1 MVVWR
6 EVMDE
11 KNVAG
16 FVLAGG
22 KSSRMGRDK
31 ALLDINGESL
41 IARATRLLQSVVD
54 DAVVIASTSGYES
67 LGLRSV
73 ADDFPGYGPLGG
85 IATALHVSMKPWNLV
100 IACDLPYL
108 TKPWLEYLIKRA
120 LKSEADAVVPMNVR
134 GPEPLCAM
142 YHKNAEGRIRTAVE
156 GGVRKVTDSFADL
169 SVEHVE
175 PSEWKGFASGGILF
189 KNVNS
194 PADYKEAKAR
204 LSAQK
209 NP

>member
-1 MVVWR
+1 MAR
-6 EVMDE
+6 E
-11 KNVAG
+11 NVSG

-22 KSSRMGRDK
+22 RSSRMGRDK
-31 ALLDINGESL
+31 ALLEIDGVTL
-41 IARATRLLQSVVD
+41 IVRAVTLLRSVLD
-54 DAVVIASTSGYES
+54 EATVIASKAGYES
-67 LGLRSV
+67 LGLRIV
-73 ADDFPGYGPLGG
+73 GDDFPGFGPLGG
-85 IATALHVSMKPWNLV
+85 IATALHISKKPWNLV

-108 TKPWLEYLIKRA
+108 SKAWLEYLIERA

-142 YHKNAEGRIRTAVE
+142 YHKNAEQRIRTGVE
-156 GGVRKVTDSFADL
+156 GGIRKVTDSFANL
-169 SVEHVE
+169 HVEHVE
-175 PSEWKGFASGGILF
+175 PDEWKGFASGGPLF

-209 NP
+209 KS

>member
-1 MVVWR
+1 MVI
-6 EVMDE
+6 D
-11 KNVAG
+11 NVCG

-31 ALLDINGESL
+31 ALLEIEGVTL
-41 IARATRLLQSVVD
+41 IVRAARLVRSVLD
-54 DAVVIASTSGYES
+54 EPTVIASKAGYEL
-67 LGLRSV
+67 LGLRV
-73 ADDFPGYGPLGG
+73 VGDDFPGYGPLAG
-85 IATALHVSMKPWNLV
+85 IATALHVSKKPWNLV

-108 TKPWLEYLIKRA
+108 TKPWLEYLIERA
-120 LKSEADAVVPMNVR
+120 LKSEADAVVPMNVL

-142 YHKNAEGRIRTAVE
+142 YHKNAEKRIRTGVE
-156 GGVRKVTDSFADL
+156 GGIRKVTDSFANL
-169 SVEHVE
+169 RVEHVE
-175 PSEWKGFASGGILF
+175 PDEWKGFASGGLLF

-194 PADYKEAKAR
+194 PADYNEAKTR

>member
-1 MVVWR
+1 MSR
-6 EVMDE
+6 E
-11 KNVAG
+11 NVGG

-31 ALLDINGESL
+31 ALLEIDGESL
-41 IARATRLLQSVVD
+41 IARATRLVNSVLGEPL
-54 DAVVIASTSGYES
+54 VIASTSGYQS
-67 LGLRSV
+67 LGLKTV
-73 ADDFPGYGPLGG
+73 PDDFPGYGPLGG
-85 IATALHVSMKPWNLV
+85 IATALHVSTKPWNLV

-108 TKPWLEYLIKRA
+108 SKPWLEYLIARA
-120 LKSEADAVVPMNVR
+120 LKSEADALVPMNVR

-142 YHKNAEGRIRTAVE
+142 YHKNAEVRIRTAVE
-156 GGVRKVTDSFADL
+156 GGMRKVTDSFANL

-175 PSEWKGFASGGILF
+175 PKEWKAFASGGVLF

-204 LSAQK
+204 LSKQK
-209 NP
+209 NS

>member
-1 MVVWR
+1 MAR
-6 EVMDE
+6 E
-11 KNVAG
+11 NVSG

-22 KSSRMGRDK
+22 RSSRMGRDK
-31 ALLDINGESL
+31 ALLEIDGVTL
-41 IARATRLLQSVVD
+41 IVRAVTLLRSVLD
-54 DAVVIASTSGYES
+54 EATVIASKAGYES
-67 LGLRSV
+67 LGLRIV
-73 ADDFPGYGPLGG
+73 GDDFPGFGPLGG
-85 IATALHVSMKPWNLV
+85 IATALHISKKPWNLV

-108 TKPWLEYLIKRA
+108 SKAWLEYLIERA

-142 YHKNAEGRIRTAVE
+142 YHKNAEQRIRTGVE
-156 GGVRKVTDSFADL
+156 GGIRKVTDSFANL
-169 SVEHVE
+169 HVEHLE
-175 PSEWKGFASGGILF
+175 PDEWKGFASGGPLF

-209 NP
+209 KS

>member
-1 MVVWR
+1 MANQ
-6 EVMDE
+6 
-11 KNVAG
+11 NVAG

-31 ALLDINGESL
+31 ALLEIDGVTL
-41 IARATRLLQSVVD
+41 IVRAVKLVQ
-54 DAVVIASTSGYES
+54 AVLDEPTVIASRAGYES
-67 LGLRSV
+67 LGLRMV
-73 ADDFPGYGPLGG
+73 GDDFPGYGPLAGV
-85 IATALHVSMKPWNLV
+85 ATALCISQKRWNLV
-100 IACDLPYL
+100 VACDLPYL
-108 TKPWLEYLIKRA
+108 TKAWLEYLIERA

-142 YHKNAEGRIRTAVE
+142 YHKNAEKRIRTGVE
-156 GGVRKVTDSFADL
+156 GGIRKVTDSFANL
-169 SVEHVE
+169 CVEHVE
-175 PSEWKGFASGGILF
+175 PDEWKAFASGGLLF

-209 NP
+209 NS

>member
-1 MVVWR
+1 MAR
-6 EVMDE
+6 E
-11 KNVAG
+11 NVSG

-22 KSSRMGRDK
+22 RSSRMGRDK
-31 ALLDINGESL
+31 ALLEIDGVTL
-41 IARATRLLQSVVD
+41 IVRAVTLVRSVLD
-54 DAVVIASTSGYES
+54 EATVIASKAGYES
-67 LGLRSV
+67 LGLRIV
-73 ADDFPGYGPLGG
+73 GDDFPGFGPLGG
-85 IATALHVSMKPWNLV
+85 IATALHISKKPWNLV

-108 TKPWLEYLIKRA
+108 SKAWLEYLIERA

-142 YHKNAEGRIRTAVE
+142 YHKNAEQRIRTGVE
-156 GGVRKVTDSFADL
+156 GGIRKVTDSFANL
-169 SVEHVE
+169 HVEHLE
-175 PSEWKGFASGGILF
+175 PDEWKGFASGGPLF

-209 NP
+209 NHERTLF

>member
-1 MVVWR
+1 MAR
-6 EVMDE
+6 E
-11 KNVAG
+11 NVSG

-22 KSSRMGRDK
+22 RSSRMGRDK
-31 ALLDINGESL
+31 ALLEIDGVTL
-41 IARATRLLQSVVD
+41 IVRAVTLVRSVLD
-54 DAVVIASTSGYES
+54 EATVIASKAGYES
-67 LGLRSV
+67 LGLRIV
-73 ADDFPGYGPLGG
+73 GDDFPGFGPLGG
-85 IATALHVSMKPWNLV
+85 IATALHISKKPWNLV

-108 TKPWLEYLIKRA
+108 SKAWLEYLIERA

-142 YHKNAEGRIRTAVE
+142 YHKNAEQRIRTGVE
-156 GGVRKVTDSFADL
+156 GGIRKVTDSFANL
-169 SVEHVE
+169 HVEHVE
-175 PSEWKGFASGGILF
+175 PDEWKGFASGGPLF

-209 NP
+209 KS

>member
-1 MVVWR
+1 MSR
-6 EVMDE
+6 E
-11 KNVAG
+11 NVG
-16 FVLAGG
+16 GYVLAGG

-31 ALLDINGESL
+31 ALLEIDGESL
-41 IARATRLLQSVVD
+41 IARATRLVRAVLSEP
-54 DAVVIASTSGYES
+54 VVIASGPGYQA
-67 LGLRSV
+67 LGLKIV

-85 IATALHVSMKPWNLV
+85 IATALHISTRPWNLV

-108 TKPWLEYLIKRA
+108 TKPWLEYLIARA

-142 YHKNAEGRIRTAVE
+142 YHKNAEVRIRTAVQ
-156 GGVRKVTDSFADL
+156 GGMRKVTDSFANL

-175 PSEWKGFASGGILF
+175 PDEWKAFASGGVLF

-194 PADYKEAKAR
+194 PADYKEAKTL
-204 LSAQK
+204 LSKQK
-209 NP
+209 NS

>member
-1 MVVWR
+1 MSK
-6 EVMDE
+6 

-31 ALLDINGESL
+31 ALLEIDGESM
-41 IARATRLLQSVVD
+41 IARATRLMQTVLS
-54 DAVVIASTSGYES
+54 APVVIASTPGFEA
-67 LGLRSV
+67 LGLRIV

-85 IATALHVSMKPWNLV
+85 IATALRVSTMPWNLLV
-100 IACDLPYL
+100 ACDLPYL
-108 TKPWLEYLIKRA
+108 TKLWLEYLIARA

-142 YHKNAEGRIRTAVE
+142 YHKNAEVRIRTAVE
-156 GGVRKVTDSFADL
+156 GGMRKVTDSFANL

-175 PSEWKGFASGGILF
+175 PDEWKAFASGGVLF

-194 PADYKEAKAR
+194 PADYREAKAR
-204 LSAQK
+204 LSKQK
-209 NP
+209 NS

>member
-1 MVVWR
+1 MANQ
-6 EVMDE
+6 
-11 KNVAG
+11 NVAG

-31 ALLDINGESL
+31 ALLEIDGVTL
-41 IARATRLLQSVVD
+41 IVRAVKLVQSMVD
-54 DAVVIASTSGYES
+54 EPTVIASRAGYES
-67 LGLRSV
+67 LGLRMV
-73 ADDFPGYGPLGG
+73 GDDFPGYGPLAG
-85 IATALHVSMKPWNLV
+85 IATALRISQKRWNLV
-100 IACDLPYL
+100 VACDLPYL
-108 TKPWLEYLIKRA
+108 TKAWLEYLIERA

-142 YHKNAEGRIRTAVE
+142 YHKNAEKRIRTGVE
-156 GGVRKVTDSFADL
+156 GGIRKVTDSFANL
-169 SVEHVE
+169 GVEHVE
-175 PSEWKGFASGGILF
+175 PDEWKAFASGGLLF

-209 NP
+209 NS

>member
-1 MVVWR
+1 MAR
-6 EVMDE
+6 E
-11 KNVAG
+11 NVSG

-22 KSSRMGRDK
+22 RSSRMGRDK
-31 ALLDINGESL
+31 ALLEIDGVTL
-41 IARATRLLQSVVD
+41 IVRAVTLVRSVLD
-54 DAVVIASTSGYES
+54 EATVIASKAGYES
-67 LGLRSV
+67 LGLRIV
-73 ADDFPGYGPLGG
+73 GDDFPGFGPLGG
-85 IATALHVSMKPWNLV
+85 IATALHISKKPWNLV

-108 TKPWLEYLIKRA
+108 SKAWLEYLIERA

-142 YHKNAEGRIRTAVE
+142 YHKNAEQRIRTGVE
-156 GGVRKVTDSFADL
+156 GGIRKVTDSFANL
-169 SVEHVE
+169 HVEHLE
-175 PSEWKGFASGGILF
+175 PDEWKGFASGGPLF

-209 NP
+209 KS

>member
-1 MVVWR
+1 MG
-6 EVMDE
+6 
-11 KNVAG
+11 G

-31 ALLDINGESL
+31 ALLEIDGESL
-41 IARATRLLQSVVD
+41 IARATRLLNSILGEPL
-54 DAVVIASTSGYES
+54 VIASTSGYQS
-67 LGLRSV
+67 LGLKIV
-73 ADDFPGYGPLGG
+73 PDDFPGYGPLGG
-85 IATALHVSMKPWNLV
+85 IATALHVSTMPWNLV

-108 TKPWLEYLIKRA
+108 SKPWLEYLIARA
-120 LKSEADAVVPMNVR
+120 LKSEADALVPMNVR

-142 YHKNAEGRIRTAVE
+142 YHKNAEVRIRTALE
-156 GGVRKVTDSFADL
+156 GGMRKVTDSFANL

-175 PSEWKGFASGGILF
+175 PKEWKAFASGGVLF

-204 LSAQK
+204 LSKQK
-209 NP
+209 NS

>member
-1 MVVWR
+1 MSK
-6 EVMDE
+6 E
-11 KNVAG
+11 NVAG

-31 ALLDINGESL
+31 ALLEIDGEPL
-41 IARATRLLQSVVD
+41 IARATRLVNSVLGE
-54 DAVVIASTSGYES
+54 AVVIASTPGYEA
-67 LGLRSV
+67 LGLKIV

-85 IATALHVSMKPWNLV
+85 IATALHVSTKPWNLV

-108 TKPWLEYLIKRA
+108 TEPWLEYLVERA
-120 LKSEADAVVPMNVR
+120 LKSVADAVVPMNVR

-142 YHKNAEGRIRTAVE
+142 YHKNAEMRIRTAVE
-156 GGVRKVTDSFADL
+156 GGMRKVTDAFVTL

-175 PSEWKGFASGGILF
+175 PSEWKAFASGSVLF

-194 PADYKEAKAR
+194 PADFKEAKAR
-204 LSAQK
+204 LSNQK
-209 NP
+209 NS

>member
-1 MVVWR
+1 MAK
-6 EVMDE
+6 E
-11 KNVAG
+11 NVAG

-31 ALLDINGESL
+31 ALLEIDGVTL
-41 IARATRLLQSVVD
+41 IVRAVNLVQSVLD
-54 DAVVIASTSGYES
+54 EPTVIASKAGYES
-67 LGLRSV
+67 LGLRIV
-73 ADDFPGYGPLGG
+73 ANDFPGYGPLAG
-85 IATALHVSMKPWNLV
+85 IATALHISEKPWNLV

-108 TKPWLEYLIKRA
+108 TKPWLEYLIERA

-142 YHKNAEGRIRTAVE
+142 YHRNAQVRIRTAVQ
-156 GGVRKVTDSFADL
+156 GGMRKVTDSFANL

-175 PSEWKGFASGGILF
+175 PDEWKAFASDGVLF

-194 PADYKEAKAR
+194 PADYREATAR
-204 LSAQK
+204 LSKQK
-209 NP
+209 NS

>member
-1 MVVWR
+1 MSK
-6 EVMDE
+6 
-11 KNVAG
+11 KNVG
-16 FVLAGG
+16 GYVLAGG

-31 ALLDINGESL
+31 ALLEIDGESL
-41 IARATRLLQSVVD
+41 LVRATRLVRAVLSEP
-54 DAVVIASTSGYES
+54 VVIASTPGYEA
-67 LGLRSV
+67 LGLKIV

-85 IATALHVSMKPWNLV
+85 IATALHVSSRPWNLV

-108 TKPWLEYLIKRA
+108 TKPWLEYLIERA

-142 YHKNAEGRIRTAVE
+142 YHRNAQVRIRTAVQ
-156 GGVRKVTDSFADL
+156 GGMRKVTDSFANL

-175 PSEWKGFASGGILF
+175 PDEWKAFASDGVLF

-194 PADYKEAKAR
+194 PADYREATAR
-204 LSAQK
+204 LSKQK
-209 NP
+209 NS